1 MCKNS
6 ENGAKLPI
14 SRKYAV
20 EKWHGATAL
29 ATRALC
35 APALACGTTSA
46 RANHGHA
53 RWPVVHGYHTGST
66 SNARWPV
73 VRF

>member
-20 EKWHGATAL
+20 EKRHGGHRTGGAVNVRSGASAL
-29 ATRALC
+29 ANFMNQTFTNL
-35 APALACGTTSA
+35 S
-46 RANHGHA
+46 
-53 RWPVVHGYHTGST
+53 
-66 SNARWPV
+66 
-73 VRF
+73 